1 MIFKAL
7 WLDFQEN
14 FVGLYSKS
22 NCELFVE
29 QLTLRNGWMVEICR
43 IDQRIYEDF
52 HNLKSSQQFLVFWK
66 FSGVVL

>member
-29 QLTLRNGWMVEICR
+29 QLTLRNVWMVEICR
-43 IDQRIYEDF
+43 IDQRIYEALSFGNDQMALR
-52 HNLKSSQQFLVFWK
+52 NM
-66 FSGVVL
+66 